1 MADQGRQGIGWGGSM
16 NAPTL
21 KSNGLLARE
30 KGQSLANDALDA
42 FSSTDCPE
50 ARRAW
55 IEEAMFDLAA
65 LPRLDAAIP
74 AFVEELVPAL
84 AAGYQTESNIEAAER
99 DKHLAVLYACGGGER
114 VAYCKKSHR
123 LLVWSTNGDP
133 GYVEVPIGH
142 HGLRQLATDLLNIA
156 DALEGAK

>member
-1 MADQGRQGIGWGGSM
+1 MADRSRQGIVRGAGMS
-16 NAPTL
+16 L

-30 KGQSLANDALDA
+30 KGQSLACDVLDA

-50 ARRAW
+50 SRRTWFA
-55 IEEAMFDLAA
+55 ESLFDLLE

-74 AFVEELVPAL
+74 GFIEELAPAL
-84 AAGYQTESNIEAAER
+84 AAGYQTEANIEAAER
-99 DKHLAVLYACGGGER
+99 DKDLVELYACGGGER
-114 VAYCKKSHR
+114 VFYCRESNL
-123 LLVWSTNGDP
+123 LLVWSTNGDS

-156 DALEGAK
+156 NGLEAA